1 MKYIAVISDGS
12 RFKNFVFTLKD
23 ENTSFVKVSQGRAE
37 TSTTTYIKIREIED
51 CRGFRFNDVIC
62 LIDNPIVE
70 DEVNS
75 RLTREVNKCN

>member
-1 MKYIAVISDGS
+1 MKYIAVISDGK
-12 RFKNFVFTLKD
+12 RFTNFVKA
-23 ENTSFVKVSQGRAE
+23 SQGRAE
-37 TSTTTYIKIREIED
+37 TSATTFINIREIED

-75 RLTREVNKCN
+75 RLTREEV